1 MTSTVWLDGLLLADP
16 EVLIDPA
23 DRGFLLADGVFETIR
38 FADGRIWHLDRH
50 LARLRQGAAL
60 WGWRYR

>member
-1 MTSTVWLDGLLLADP
+1 
-16 EVLIDPA
+16 
-23 DRGFLLADGVFETIR
+23 LLADGVFETIR